1 MGDITIGGDLNVDR
15 LGYGAMRL
23 SGDPGI
29 FTPPKDRTG

>member
-29 FTPPKDRTG
+29 FTPPK